1 MPKKNNVIIHSCKL
15 KSFVFCCDLWCFVV
29 FCGDLWCFRV
39 ICGDLWCFRV
49 ICGDLCITYFYLDDL
64 LGLRI

>member
-39 ICGDLWCFRV
+39 ICGDL
-49 ICGDLCITYFYLDDL
+49 CITYFYLDDL